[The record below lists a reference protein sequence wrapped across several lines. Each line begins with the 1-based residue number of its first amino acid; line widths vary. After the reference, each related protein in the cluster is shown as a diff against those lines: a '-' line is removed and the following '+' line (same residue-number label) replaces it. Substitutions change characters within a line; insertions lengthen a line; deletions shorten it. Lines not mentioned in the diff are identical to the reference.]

1 MVSSYANILVVD
13 YSCPTD
19 GSVPCT
25 NANNMG
31 WRYLF
36 YTSGALVFILS
47 IARVLVIRFHE
58 TPKFLLCQGRDE
70 DVVKTLQDLATK
82 HNRVCHL
89 TLEQLQAH
97 GPIHSTHAQNRASL
111 SEVAVH
117 VRGLFATRTL
127 ALSTALVWFSWA
139 LIGLGYALYYVYLP
153 EYLAS
158 RGASSGASSPNITW
172 RNYAI
177 TNLCAVPGPIL
188 AGFMCEMP
196 IFGRRRT
203 MAIGAL
209 VTSKCF
215 EMALET
221 I

>member
-1 MVSSYANILVVD
+1 M
-13 YSCPTD
+13 
-19 GSVPCT
+19 PCT
-25 NANNMG
+25 NNNNKG

-36 YTSGALVFILS
+36 YTCGALVFLLS

-70 DVVKTLQDLATK
+70 DVVKTLQDLAHK
-82 HNRVCHL
+82 HNRECHL
-89 TLEQLQAH
+89 TLEQLQVHGQIQSAH
-97 GPIHSTHAQNRASL
+97 AHNKASFAEL
-111 SEVAVH
+111 AVH
-117 VRGLFATRTL
+117 VRGLFVTRTL
-127 ALSTALVWFSWA
+127 AFSTTLVWLSWA

-158 RGASSGASSPNITW
+158 RGSSSGTNSVDTTW

-177 TNLCAVPGPIL
+177 TNLCAIPGPII

-196 IFGRRRT
+196 LFGRKRT

-209 VTSKCF
+209 VTSK
-215 EMALET
+215 
-221 I
+221 

>member
-1 MVSSYANILVVD
+1 VFCYVVFSCLRITAN

-31 WRYLF
+31 WRYLY
-36 YTSGALVFILS
+36 YTCGALVFILS
-47 IARVLVIRFHE
+47 IARVLVIRFNE

-70 DVVKTLQDLATK
+70 DVVKTLQDLAHK

-89 TLEQLQAH
+89 TLDQLQAH
-97 GPIHSTHAQNRASL
+97 GSIHSSHAQNKASL
-111 SEVAVH
+111 SELVVH
-117 VRGLFATRTL
+117 VRGLFVTKAL
-127 ALSTALVWFSWA
+127 ALSTCLVWLSWA

-158 RGASSGASSPNITW
+158 RGASTGANSTYLTW

-177 TNLCAVPGPIL
+177 TNLCAIPGPII

-196 IFGRRRT
+196 IFGRKRT
-203 MAIGAL
+203 MAIGAFL
-209 VTSKCF
+209 TS
-215 EMALET
+215 E
-221 I
+221 